1 MNKKGFTLVELLAV
15 ISLLAILMGIAVP
28 NIISTINNN
37 KRDTFLMDAK
47 RMVAKAEYLIS
58 SNKSDRDLVYNGT
71 NVVYDLN
78 DLNGKGEFQ
87 SDADNGGYNANTY
100 VKVSRVN
107 DSYKYCICVLGSK
120 RKISDTATCNP
131 ATASDSECL
140 DSSELTGIDIVKDR

>member
-47 RMVAKAEYLIS
+47 RMIAKANYLIS
-58 SNKSDRDLVYNGT
+58 SSKSDRDLVNNGA
-71 NVVYDLN
+71 NVIYDLSK
-78 DLNGKGEFQ
+78 LNEKGEFG
-87 SDADNGGYNANTY
+87 SDADNGVYDSKTY

-107 DSYKYCICVLGSK
+107 NSYKYCICVLGSK
-120 RKISDTATCNP
+120 RIISDTTTCTP
-131 ATASDSECL
+131 TTARDSECL
-140 DSSELTGIDIVKDR
+140 DSSELTGIDKVKER